1 MPLVIL
7 DCVLHQGGSIYSF
20 VVFDRISLGGTA
32 KRVETCLHVF
42 SQALITILVL
52 RRPRV
57 NWIQNGPRV
66 VQVSA
71 AVAAEIAA
79 EGFVVILRQRRR
91 VAL

>member
-1 MPLVIL
+1 MRGNVRTEQVAVSVKTKVENINS
-7 DCVLHQGGSIYSF
+7 V
-20 VVFDRISLGGTA
+20 VVFDLIGLGGTA
-32 KRVETCLHVF
+32 KRVETCLHFF

-79 EGFVVILRQRRR
+79 EGFVVILR
-91 VAL
+91 